1 MLYLVFTANPLCIS
15 QIKEIMSK
23 QSRVNFVYNFQQHVG
38 STLFSLKQVKQVL
51 YIYVYIK
58 ILF

>member
-1 MLYLVFTANPLCIS
+1 
-15 QIKEIMSK
+15 MSK

-51 YIYVYIK
+51 YIYVYI
-58 ILF
+58 

>member
-38 STLFSLKQVKQVL
+38 STFFSLKQVKQVL
-51 YIYVYIK
+51 YIYIYI
-58 ILF
+58 